1 MKLNKIKKEMEG
13 GKVGLEDWRPQI
25 TDLYDLRNLENEIIE
40 P

>member
-13 GKVGLEDWRPQI
+13 GKVGLEDWHPQI
-25 TDLYDLRNLENEIIE
+25 IDLYDLRNLENEIIE